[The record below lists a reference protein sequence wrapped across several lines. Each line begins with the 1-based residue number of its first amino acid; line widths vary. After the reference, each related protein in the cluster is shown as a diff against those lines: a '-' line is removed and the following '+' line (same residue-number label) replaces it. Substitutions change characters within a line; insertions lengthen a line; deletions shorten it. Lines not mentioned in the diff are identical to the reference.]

1 MTPPQSWTARSIQPR
16 FPIFFQKVQCNVK
29 HFYVREPKNGY
40 GSFPGCPLSKRTH
53 FGRSACSSAAG
64 SLAIVQ
70 FPHFFAPTHRGV
82 HYGRVHGKKS
92 WVRILCREPGCRLCP
107 FGQRHLKSTFPSNT
121 NFAPFTARPARRGRL
136 APSPRRAR
144 RQGRHP
150 SPRPPPAAVRA
161 ARAALRGYPG
171 RARAQLHAPAPP
183 DPRML
188 AIAPRLAPATPR
200 RRAPPLGPSS
210 RVPPVGLGRAGGG
223 RCKGCTCVAPVPIFS

>member
-1 MTPPQSWTARSIQPR
+1 MQRATFLRTRTKKRIRILPRVPTLQTYSFWPIGVFQRRWLARYCSVPA
-16 FPIFFQKVQCNVK
+16 FFCTDAQ
-29 HFYVREPKNGY
+29 RR
-40 GSFPGCPLSKRTH
+40 PLWSRT
-53 FGRSACSSAAG
+53 R
-64 SLAIVQ
+64 
-70 FPHFFAPTHRGV
+70 
-82 HYGRVHGKKS
+82 KKS